1 MRKFGALAFLMLTAS
16 PAIAGKP
23 YDLGGVTVTPSVDG
37 RFRYELVDQTNTLA
51 QADAVTLRLRP
62 SLTFGID
69 KSLSLLVEGEGT
81 LAIVEDYNS
90 TVNGKT
96 GFATIPDPENLEI
109 NRLQLQYKS
118 KAVTLTAGRQR
129 INLDDQRFVG
139 SVGWRQNEQT
149 FDAVRGEGKIGP
161 VLLDATYAWS
171 QRTVFGIDAGP
182 RRAFNGNYVFLGA
195 GSKVGPINVKGF
207 AYLLDYAAHEP
218 VAANS
223 TQTYGL
229 RATGAFKLTPKIMLN
244 VAASYAN
251 QSDYSLNPVDYSVDY
266 LAGELGLVW
275 GDYGLT
281 AGYESLGSSK
291 GKSFQTPLA
300 TLHKFNGWA
309 DMFLTT
315 PGQGLQDVY
324 LGASAKFPKV
334 KALPG
339 LNAAVTWHSFSSD
352 VGGQK
357 FGKEW
362 DAQFGFKATKSI
374 SLLAKYAEF
383 DRTGVSKFTGDFT
396 TRKFWL
402 QAEFAL

>member
-1 MRKFGALAFLMLTAS
+1 MRKSGALILLALAAS
-16 PAIAGKP
+16 PAMAGKP
-23 YDLGGVTVTPSVDG
+23 YDLGGVTVTPSLDA
-37 RFRYELVDQTNTLA
+37 RFRYELVDQSNTLS
-51 QADAVTLRLRP
+51 QADALTLRARP
-62 SLTFGID
+62 GLTLGID

-81 LAIVEDYNS
+81 VALLEDYNS

-96 GFATIPDPENLEI
+96 GFSTVPDANNLEI
-109 NRLQLQYKS
+109 NRIQLQYKS
-118 KAVTLTAGRQR
+118 KLATVTVGRQR

-139 SVGWRQNEQT
+139 AAAWRQNEQT
-149 FDAVRGEGKIGP
+149 FDAVRGEAKIGP
-161 VLLDATYAWS
+161 VSFDGTYSWS

-182 RRAFNGNYVFLGA
+182 RRAYNGNYVFLGA
-195 GSKVGPINVKGF
+195 GSKIGPVNVKGF
-207 AYLLDYAAHEP
+207 AYLLDYASYEP

-223 TQTYGL
+223 TQTYGV
-229 RATGAFKLTPKIMLN
+229 RATGAFKLTPKITLN

-266 LAGELGLVW
+266 LAGELGLAV
-275 GDYGLT
+275 GNYGVT
-281 AGYESLGSSK
+281 AGYELLGSSK

-315 PGQGLQDVY
+315 PGQGLQDFY
-324 LGASAKFPKV
+324 LGGTVKFPKV
-334 KALPG
+334 KALSG
-339 LNAAVTWHSFSSD
+339 LNAGATWHYFKSD

-362 DAQFGFKATKSI
+362 DGQIGFKLTKTVN
-374 SLLAKYAEF
+374 LLAKYAEF
-383 DRTGVSKFTGDFT
+383 DRIGISKFTGDFT

-402 QAEFAL
+402 QAELAL